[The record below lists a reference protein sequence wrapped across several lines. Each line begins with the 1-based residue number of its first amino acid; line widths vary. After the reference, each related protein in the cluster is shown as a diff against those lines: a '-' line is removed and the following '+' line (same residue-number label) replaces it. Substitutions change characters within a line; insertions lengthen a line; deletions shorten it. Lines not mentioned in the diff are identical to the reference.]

1 MVARRCPSI
10 KFTHTLSVLLALY
23 SEISTAVYRRDYM
36 QHRNTR
42 TLRGLNAGLIGVKSG
57 TIRLPMRITKV
68 IFFKDM
74 YVFQN
79 PLGNILLLAENVKI
93 FRVINQ

>member
-1 MVARRCPSI
+1 
-10 KFTHTLSVLLALY
+10 
-23 SEISTAVYRRDYM
+23 
-36 QHRNTR
+36 
-42 TLRGLNAGLIGVKSG
+42 VKSG